1 MVSRE
6 AFAERSGDKAKMSA
20 AQVARAALQA
30 SGHEPVREHDVR
42 APSPASA
49 SPHEQGEKL
58 PSRLSQMGQTASS
71 AVRDWQSQ
79 LSARLSSVRSAMA
92 NEAIPFEKSFSEP
105 EVETKP
111 EPVELQ
117 KENPEVQAGK
127 ASVPPPAD
135 PPDAG
140 RSSGGASDGESEK
153 FSDPMEEWRAV
164 ARRNFIT
171 VGIFSTVV
179 NLLMLTMPVYLF
191 QISDRVLTSRS
202 LDTLVMLSVLAL
214 MFIGVLSLL
223 DILRRQVLG
232 KLSTKLEKILG
243 GPILAS
249 IVTTA
254 RAGDGGNTV
263 PMRSL
268 HQVKSFIASPVML
281 LLFDAPLAP
290 IYLAVVFLIHPTLG
304 WVTTAAGVLLITIA
318 LINQRATSKPL
329 GEAGAHAAKA
339 DGHAEALARNSQVI
353 NAMGMLNESILHWGR
368 EQAKALTTQSGALER
383 NFWISGASKAARL
396 ITQIVI
402 LGWGAYLA
410 LDGQLTGGMMI
421 AASIIAGRGLQP
433 LEGMIEGWRS
443 VVQTRAAYARVTA
456 AVEKL
461 KQEPPRLKLPRP
473 EGRLSVDRLLYLPPG
488 IKEPVL
494 NGVSFELKPGESL
507 AVVGPS
513 GSGKSTLARL
523 LVGCLIPTAGKVRLD
538 GTELRNWDRRQFGEY
553 TGYLPQEVELFPGTI
568 KENVCRMRSDLP
580 DEEVYEAAQLTDVH
594 SMITQLPGGYETQ
607 LERSGSPLSGGQ
619 KQRVALA
626 RSFFGTPSLVVLDE
640 PNSNL
645 DAIGEQALT
654 STLKRAKEK
663 GVTVV
668 VVTLRPA
675 VLGTVDK
682 VLILRNGRAEAFG
695 PPQEVLHRLVKA
707 GAQPGNGQQQ
717 SSTAAQPA
725 QAQTRQQPASQPQ
738 TTPAVA
744 AASAR
749 TTA

>member
-1 MVSRE
+1 MASRDGAVASSE
-6 AFAERSGDKAKMSA
+6 GRYSALDVAQRALRQSRSSQHGRLSLAGPVAFANQTGRGVEAATGTLVKALSSWHDQLRSHFGASKPA
-20 AQVARAALQA
+20 AQSDDL
-30 SGHEPVREHDVR
+30 
-42 APSPASA
+42 APGSDA
-49 SPHEQGEKL
+49 
-58 PSRLSQMGQTASS
+58 
-71 AVRDWQSQ
+71 
-79 LSARLSSVRSAMA
+79 
-92 NEAIPFEKSFSEP
+92 EP
-105 EVETKP
+105 EGT
-111 EPVELQ
+111 
-117 KENPEVQAGK
+117 A
-127 ASVPPPAD
+127 PAD
-135 PPDAG
+135 PLA
-140 RSSGGASDGESEK
+140 
-153 FSDPMEEWRAV
+153 EWRTA

-171 VGIFSTVV
+171 VGAFSVVV
-179 NLLMLTMPVYLF
+179 NLLMLTMPIYLF

-202 LDTLVMLSVLAL
+202 LDTLLMLSVLAL
-214 MFIGVLSLL
+214 VFVGVLSLL

-232 KLSTKLEKILG
+232 ALSTKLETILG
-243 GPILAS
+243 GPVLAS

-254 RAGDGGNTV
+254 RAGDGGNIT
-263 PMRSL
+263 PLRSL
-268 HQVKSFIASPVML
+268 HQVKGFVSSPVML

-290 IYLAVVFLIHPTLG
+290 IYLAVVFLIHPVLG
-304 WVTTAAGVLLITIA
+304 WITLASAVVLVAIA
-318 LINQRATSKPL
+318 FLNQRATSQPL
-329 GEAGAHAAKA
+329 GQASAHSAKA

-368 EQAKALTTQSGALER
+368 EQAQALTTQSGALDR
-383 NFWISGASKAARL
+383 NFWISGASKMARL

-443 VVQTRAAYARVTA
+443 VVQTRAAYARVCA
-456 AVEKL
+456 AVELL
-461 KQEPPRLKLPRP
+461 KNEPPRLKLPRP
-473 EGRLSVDRLLYLPPG
+473 KGRLSVDRLLYLPAG
-488 IKEPVL
+488 SKEPVL

-523 LVGCLIPTAGKVRLD
+523 LVGCLLPTAGKVRLD

-580 DEEVYEAAQLTDVH
+580 DDEVYAAAQLTDVH
-594 SMITQLPGGYETQ
+594 EMIAHLPGGYETV

-619 KQRVALA
+619 KQRIALA
-626 RSFFGTPSLVVLDE
+626 RAFFGTPALVVLDE

-654 STLKRAKEK
+654 ATLKRAKQK

-675 VLGTVDK
+675 LLSNVDK
-682 VLILRNGRAEAFG
+682 VLILRGGRAEAFG
-695 PPQEVLHRLVKA
+695 PPHEVLHRLVKA
-707 GAQPGNGQQQ
+707 
-717 SSTAAQPA
+717 STAAPA
-725 QAQTRQQPASQPQ
+725 PTTTDQA
-738 TTPAVA
+738 V
-744 AASAR
+744 
-749 TTA
+749 TTAAPLATSA